1 MSRVIIVGWDG
12 ATWDLLDRLIASDRL
27 PNLKAFLGRAAR
39 GPMASTRPPVT
50 APAWVSIATGVNPGR
65 HGCFDFNKPEDGLS
79 SLRPLQTWDI
89 AEKTFYEVLA
99 ERGRRTVLVNLPVS
113 HPPLTDQ
120 PTLTSLLTQG
130 DNAIFPEAL
139 KDKYPVLDEYRCF
152 PDTRLRAE
160 GESAAYQEDIRA
172 VEAARFNC
180 AKALWEEPW
189 DVFFVVF
196 SGTDWVSHEAF
207 PDLMEGRF
215 EKCSEALGM
224 FEDADGYLGWIVE
237 QARPDDHVL
246 MVSDHGFCEAKG
258 IFHLN
263 EWLAS
268 EGYLTPD
275 FHKTAFPPSHKME
288 EAARKAFEKQG
299 RPMPPGIL
307 RLCYGNGLCRFA
319 GKVYRK
325 LFKRWPISL
334 GVDAARSRASTLT
347 AECLGVT
354 VHEAG
359 RWPEGTVQPD
369 QVAPLADEIR
379 AKLSALRDPDGKPV
393 FTAVQKREDV
403 HHGPKARRG
412 RPRPARPGQVGRRR
426 RRPRPAL
433 LALRAPAY
441 GHSLLHRHLRRRRPR
456 HRARPHRGRPHPPRR
471 RPHGLLPPR
480 RSPPR
485 RPRRRPQPRPLP
497 RRRPRKGPPR
507 LRQGRSPHPHPPP
520 ARSRRGPETP
530 QRPRVHGVGRAK
542 GERRKTGS
550 KKRADGMP
558 PGARLRAHRSIEGTM
573 CEDRLSPGALSLA
586 RMGKARILRRYSYSV
601 HADISDRR
609 VAGN

>member
-12 ATWDLLDRLIASDRL
+12 ATWDLLDRLMASEKL

-39 GPMASTRPPVT
+39 GAMASTRPPVT

-79 SLRPLQTWDI
+79 TLRPLQTWDI

-113 HPPLTDQ
+113 HPALTDQ

-130 DNAIFPEAL
+130 DNPVFPESL
-139 KDKYPVLDEYRCF
+139 KEKYPVLAEYRCF

-160 GESAAYQEDIRA
+160 GEAAAYLEDIRA

-207 PDLMEGRF
+207 PDLMEGRY

-224 FEDADGYLGWIVE
+224 FEDADEYLGWILE
-237 QARPDDHVL
+237 QAGPDDHVL

-299 RPMPPGIL
+299 RPMPPAIL

-319 GKVYRK
+319 GKVYRR
-325 LFKRWPISL
+325 LFKRWPVSL
-334 GVDAARSRASTLT
+334 GVDVARSRASTLT

-379 AKLSALRDPDGKPV
+379 AKLSALRDPDGEPV

-403 HHGPKARRG
+403 HHGPKLDEAGHVLLGPDRWGVAAAVRALPASPFAPLRTGIHSSTGIFAAAGPRIAPG
-412 RPRPARPGQVGRRR
+412 RTVDGLTLLDVAPTVYYLLGEALPEGLDGALN
-426 RRPRPAL
+426 PAL
-433 LALRAPAY
+433 FPDGALEKTPPAY
-441 GHSLLHRHLRRRRPR
+441 AKVDPPTRTPR
-456 HRARPHRGRPHPPRR
+456 QLEAEEVQKRLK
-471 RPHGLLPPR
+471 GL
-480 RSPPR
+480 
-485 RPRRRPQPRPLP
+485 
-497 RRRPRKGPPR
+497 GY
-507 LRQGRSPHPHPPP
+507 
-520 ARSRRGPETP
+520 
-530 QRPRVHGVGRAK
+530 
-542 GERRKTGS
+542 
-550 KKRADGMP
+550 
-558 PGARLRAHRSIEGTM
+558 
-573 CEDRLSPGALSLA
+573 
-586 RMGKARILRRYSYSV
+586 MG
-601 HADISDRR
+601 
-609 VAGN
+609 